1 MASTAVSPEA
11 TGGAGTLFEYRVAA
25 LALSRLLRG
34 AHVPVGIDLPVESV
48 ALQQRIAGSV
58 LDDIV
63 MRASSP
69 HHVTI
74 IEFQVKKKLAVTGS
88 SQALISVL
96 GQAAETWR
104 TREHS
109 LRSGRLLLGV
119 AAGGPED
126 ELGELASL
134 AAKAHDGSTPN
145 SFRDLLTEGVTDRR
159 LRIRYDHIVTAL
171 TAATG
176 ITDRSDAE
184 NLAHRV
190 LSRLHV
196 WQVDPSEDGRDWRQE
211 LDELHLLARHSGQTA
226 DVLLDRLKTLAET
239 VGPHAGDLDADSV
252 RARFR
257 RKYAV
262 DFTVSESPCAPLMG
276 SVYVQGN
283 GPTFIGHS
291 QNFSGLVIN
300 TNVPPMAAE
309 GKA

>member
-1 MASTAVSPEA
+1 MVSKAVSPEA
-11 TGGAGTLFEYRVAA
+11 TSGAGTLFEYRVAA

-48 ALQQRIAGSV
+48 ALQQRIAGSL

-63 MRASSP
+63 MRVSSP
-69 HHVTI
+69 HHTTT
-74 IEFQVKKKLAVTGS
+74 IEFQVKKKLGVTGS

-96 GQAAETWR
+96 GQAVETWR

-134 AAKAHDGSTPN
+134 ADKAHDGSTLD
-145 SFRDLLTEGVTDRR
+145 SFRYLLTEGVTGRR
-159 LRIRYDHIVTAL
+159 LRTRYDHIVTAL

-176 ITDRSDAE
+176 VTDRTEAE
-184 NLAHRV
+184 NLAHQV

-196 WQVDPSEDGRDWRQE
+196 WQVDPSEDGRDWRRE
-211 LDELHLLARHSGQTA
+211 LDDLQPLAQRSGQTA
-226 DVLLDRLKTLAET
+226 DVLLERLKSLSEA

-262 DFTVSESPCAPLMG
+262 DLTTSDSPTAPLTG
-276 SVYVQGN
+276 GIYVNGN
-283 GPTFIGHS
+283 GPTFVGHS
-291 QNFSGLVIN
+291 QFFNGLTIN
-300 TNVPPMAAE
+300 AQVPPVAAGE
-309 GKA
+309 RA